1 MKKKSSNK
9 KGGALVN
16 VLLDE
21 LKKLIVPVS
30 FAVAAKHLSKKK
42 QRGGMKNKKSKNKQK
57 GGFIRG
63 GSDQHLYNG
72 KNCNSILK

>member
-16 VLLDE
+16 VLFDE

-30 FAVAAKHLSKKK
+30 FAVAAKHLSKKNK
-42 QRGGMKNKKSKNKQK
+42 HRGGMKKKTKSKQK

-63 GSDQHLYNG
+63 GSVQHLYNG